1 MGIDHRGTDILVPK
15 QFLHSSNI
23 IAILQQVGREGMA
36 EPVATGGLGS
46 LSGSAHIFN
55 SSSEQVRRGGE
66 HGAIGVRQAHPTPSA
81 AEGCGRRAGARSERR
96 SSESGVRGLYAN
108 FAGGAGCTPRLGRE
122 GKPELTE
129 APRLPCN
136 RG

>member
-36 EPVATGGLGS
+36 ERVATGGLGS
-46 LSGSAHIFN
+46 LSGSEYIFN
-55 SSSEQVRRGGE
+55 HSPEQVRRGAE

-81 AEGCGRRAGARSERR
+81 AEGCGRRVDVPGTRCSP
-96 SSESGVRGLYAN
+96 
-108 FAGGAGCTPRLGRE
+108 GCNG
-122 GKPELTE
+122 
-129 APRLPCN
+129 
-136 RG
+136 